1 MGRTKVSVWYHTVL
15 YAMPYQVWYGIV
27 WYGMVWYRYGMVWY
41 GMVSYGIVWYGIGMV
56 WYRLPIWED
65 NQGIGCRNSLARRR
79 DADLTSHDPGFGKF
93 PTFNKNQHHQH

>member
-1 MGRTKVSVWYHTVL
+1 MPIWVDNQGMVWYDTVL
-15 YAMPYQVWYGIV
+15 
-27 WYGMVWYRYGMVWY
+27 YGMVWYSMVWYGMVWY
-41 GMVSYGIVWYGIGMV
+41 GMVWFGMV

-93 PTFNKNQHHQH
+93 PTFNTDQHHQH